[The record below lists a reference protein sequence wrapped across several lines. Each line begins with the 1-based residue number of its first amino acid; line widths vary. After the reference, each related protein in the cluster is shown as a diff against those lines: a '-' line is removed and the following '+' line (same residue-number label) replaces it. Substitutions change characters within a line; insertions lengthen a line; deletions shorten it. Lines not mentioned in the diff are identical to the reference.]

1 MLEAAERHETSVAK
15 TRTRL
20 DELLVELGYFADLR
34 TARGWIMAGK
44 VVVDERTT
52 TAVGRPVA
60 QTAQIHLRGLPLK
73 YASRGGY
80 KLAHALEVFGV
91 DVRGKVALDAGASTG
106 GFTDCLLQA
115 GAARVYAVDVGHSQ
129 FRASLA
135 ADPRVRAMERT
146 NISQV
151 RIADLDPPIDM
162 AVADLSYLSLAL
174 ALPAIRSLFRDPGQ
188 LDIIALIKP
197 LYEELGQDDVTNLAA
212 IEPVLRILFERLS
225 DQGVNVQAT
234 CVSPLLGGRGAIEF
248 LGRFRAAS
256 GLARRTTRRVWRS
269 RTPGR
274 GRRSPWPHSS
284 ADQRIA
290 WNSL

>member
-1 MLEAAERHETSVAK
+1 VAK

-20 DELLVELGYFADLR
+20 DDLLVELGYFADLR

-44 VVVDERTT
+44 VVVDQKTT
-52 TAVGRPVA
+52 TAVGLRVA
-60 QTAQIHLRGLPLK
+60 ETAQIHLRGLPLK

-115 GAARVYAVDVGHSQ
+115 GAACVYAVDVGHSQ

-135 ADPRVRAMERT
+135 ADPRVRARERT
-146 NISQV
+146 NLSEV

-174 ALPAIRSLFRDPGQ
+174 ALPAIRSLFRDPGRF
-188 LDIIALIKP
+188 DIIALIKP
-197 LYEELGQDDVTNLAA
+197 LYEDLRQEDVSDLVA
-212 IEPVLRILFERLS
+212 IEPVLRRLFERLS
-225 DQGVNVQAT
+225 DQGLQVQAT
-234 CVSPLLGGRGAIEF
+234 SVSPLLGGRGAIEF
-248 LGRFRAAS
+248 LGRFRAGA
-256 GLARRTTRRVWRS
+256 GLAPGEAAHLAIADARASPPVDLAALLS
-269 RTPGR
+269 RG
-274 GRRSPWPHSS
+274 
-284 ADQRIA
+284 
-290 WNSL
+290 